1 MMNIGVCSTLF
12 FLRRAKKTS
21 TYKFALVKSI
31 LDNLFN
37 NIPTENF
44 QIISYDNIFS
54 KFAESYWNLV
64 VKYHLHQQKPTIEGK
79 TSKIEQIFD
88 DAIQK
93 NPVLKNIEFNSID
106 AETKS
111 SIVSKV

>member
-64 VKYHLHQQKPTIEGK
+64 VKYHLHQQKTTIEGK